1 MRPAFIGVVT
11 VAAVLAAGVQ
21 SGTAQESFFNER
33 FCARSTGGDMGTGP
47 MDCSFWTWQQCI
59 ESARGLGR
67 FCMENPFWHGPR
79 KQPTTQGE
87 SLNNEPH
94 PSPHRLERRHKPAG
108 RL

>member
-1 MRPAFIGVVT
+1 MRPVFIGVVT

-33 FCARSTGGDMGTGP
+33 FCTRSTGGDVGTGP

-67 FCMENPFWHGPR
+67 FCLENSFWRGPRQEPKTQGKGPR
-79 KQPTTQGE
+79 K
-87 SLNNEPH
+87 
-94 PSPHRLERRHKPAG
+94 SPRRI
-108 RL
+108 R